1 MSAQDLNRPAATP
14 VSESRPLSRD
24 EIVDAASRVV
34 ARRSD
39 HCMRWPS
46 IAQEVG
52 SEKALA
58 AASWF
63 DDPTELIDA
72 CYARTAQALA
82 DSLLHAET
90 APGTA
95 LDKLAAFL
103 VTALELRRERGTL
116 LSFRRGRDLPTA
128 LQRRLHER
136 DQMVRTRLKRL
147 LSGGRR
153 DGSLALRNLD
163 SSCEL
168 ILAALQTP
176 DVASYAPEQ
185 RMWDSELVEL
195 LLAALA
201 EPHPAEP
208 QASRRIATAHGSCL
222 CGAVTYEAAGP
233 FEVMTHC
240 RCSMCRQQHGASK
253 AAFVT
258 ISHAAFRWMS
268 GEDAVSTFQSPAYGA
283 RAFCKHCG
291 SGTPVVESDTGLVI
305 CPASSLEGHLSVP
318 SPRRD

>member
-1 MSAQDLNRPAATP
+1 MSAQDLKRPAAP
-14 VSESRPLSRD
+14 VSGSRPLTRD
-24 EIVDAASRVV
+24 EIVDAAARVV
-34 ARRSD
+34 ARRAD

-46 IAQEVG
+46 IAQEAG
-52 SEKALA
+52 SELALA
-58 AASWF
+58 GASWYE
-63 DDPTELIDA
+63 DPNELIDA
-72 CYARTAQALA
+72 CYARTAQGLA

-147 LSGGRR
+147 LGGGRR

-163 SSCEL
+163 SACEL
-168 ILAALQTP
+168 VLAALQAP
-176 DVASYAPEQ
+176 DVASHDPEQ

-208 QASRRIATAHGSCL
+208 LARKSIPTAHGACL
-222 CGAVTYEAAGP
+222 CGTVGYEADGP
-233 FEVMTHC
+233 FDVMSHC
-240 RCSMCRQQHGASK
+240 RCSMCRQQQGAAK

-258 ISHAAFRWMS
+258 ISQAAFRWKS
-268 GEDAVSTFQSPAYGA
+268 GEDAVTTFQSPAHGP

-291 SGTPVVESDTGLVI
+291 SVTPVVESDTGLVI

-318 SPRRD
+318 SLRHV

>member
-1 MSAQDLNRPAATP
+1 MSTPDLERPAIPAP
-14 VSESRPLSRD
+14 GSRPLTRD
-24 EIVDAASRVV
+24 QIVDAAARAI
-34 ARRSD
+34 ARRAD

-46 IAQEVG
+46 IVQEAG
-52 SEKALA
+52 HGQALA
-58 AASWF
+58 AANWF
-63 DDPTELIDA
+63 EDPAELIDA

-82 DSLLHAET
+82 DSLLHGET

-116 LSFRRGRDLPTA
+116 LSFRRGRDLPPA

-136 DQMVRTRLKRL
+136 DQMVRGRLKRL
-147 LSGGRR
+147 LSRGRR

-163 SSCEL
+163 SACEL
-168 ILAALQTP
+168 ILAALQAP
-176 DVASYAPEQ
+176 DVASHDPEQ

-208 QASRRIATAHGSCL
+208 LARKTISTLHGACL
-222 CGAVTYEAAGP
+222 CGAVTYEADGP
-233 FEVMTHC
+233 FELMSHC
-240 RCSMCRQQHGASK
+240 RCSMCRQQQSTPK

-258 ISHAAFRWMS
+258 LSLAAFRFTS
-268 GEDAVSTFQSPAYGA
+268 GEEAISTFHSPAQGA
-283 RAFCKHCG
+283 RAFCRHCG
-291 SGTPVVESDTGLVI
+291 SPAPLVESDTGMVM
-305 CPASSLEGHLSVP
+305 CPASCIEGYLAP
-318 SPRRD
+318 NPRSP